1 MSRFK
6 ERLNGLYNYRN
17 LLQQLVERDVKLK
30 YRRSFLG
37 YLCSILKPL
46 MIMMIM
52 VIVFSNM
59 FRFDIQHYP
68 VYLIIGQTVFNFVSE
83 STNQAMWS
91 ITGNASLLKKTYVPK
106 YIFTL
111 SKVTSSCVNMLFSLG
126 AMLIV
131 LFVCRVPLNWYM
143 LFIPVIIL
151 QVYVFSTGIGLFL
164 SQATVFFR
172 DVQYIYAAFMT
183 GWMYLTPIF
192 YPINQL
198 PDGLKWGITTFNPL
212 YSYITQFRT
221 VVLMQQLPELGMILQ
236 GIIIAM
242 AVLVLGTVCFMK
254 NQDRFILYI

>member
-1 MSRFK
+1 MGRLGQ
-6 ERLNGLYNYRN
+6 RLNGLYSYRN

-37 YLCSILKPL
+37 YLWSILNPL

-52 VIVFSNM
+52 VI
-59 FRFDIQHYP
+59 
-68 VYLIIGQTVFNFVSE
+68 VFNFVSE

-131 LFVCRVPLNWYM
+131 LLVCRVPLNWYM

-198 PDGLKWGITTFNPL
+198 PEGIRWGIMTFNPL

-221 VVLMQQLPELGMILQ
+221 VVLMQQLPEWGMILQ
-236 GIIIAM
+236 GSLVALG
-242 AVLVLGTVCFMK
+242 VLIVGTLCFMK